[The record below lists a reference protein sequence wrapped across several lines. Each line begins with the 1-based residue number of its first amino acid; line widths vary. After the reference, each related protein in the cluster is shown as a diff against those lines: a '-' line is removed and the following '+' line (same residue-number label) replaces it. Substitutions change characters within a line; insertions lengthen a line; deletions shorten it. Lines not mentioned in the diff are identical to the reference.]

1 MTAKK
6 FPKTSHNPSEREPV
20 RLAGGLALRGP
31 ALRDEGGPARRS
43 LGERGPALQSLGQG
57 GPVAASPQPP
67 RLGQPQPEKKDTQ
80 KVIHRLRKA
89 GRSAKKH

>member
-31 ALRDEGGPARRS
+31 ALRDERGPALRS
-43 LGERGPALQSLGQG
+43 LGER

-67 RLGQPQPEKKDTQ
+67 RLGQLQPEKKDTQ
-80 KVIHRLRKA
+80 KIIHRLRKA